1 MRPSGWTTAPKHDRL
16 RFDSDHLSEPVR
28 YGLNPG
34 EEMCR
39 AEGCNMLQLPTHVY
53 PIGIDRLAKCSLITF
68 RDWLRQLEHPIDFGG
83 KVIGHFMT
91 L

>member
-39 AEGCNMLQLPTHVY
+39 G
-53 PIGIDRLAKCSLITF
+53 
-68 RDWLRQLEHPIDFGG
+68 
-83 KVIGHFMT
+83 
-91 L
+91 

>member
-53 PIGIDRLAKCSLITF
+53 PIGIEDLPSV
-68 RDWLRQLEHPIDFGG
+68 P
-83 KVIGHFMT
+83 
-91 L
+91 